1 MKEVPV
7 DLPSRIRDIVA
18 RLARVDA
25 DFRAD
30 ADVFRELGLQ
40 SAAALDFL
48 LQLEEEFGVA
58 INDDAFARARTL
70 EQITALVADLRGR
83 AA

>member
-1 MKEVPV
+1 MTAAEIQPLV
-7 DLPSRIRDIVA
+7 RAIIA
-18 RLARVDA
+18 RLARIDD

-40 SAAALDFL
+40 SAAALDLL
-48 LQLEEEFGVA
+48 LQLEEEFE
-58 INDDAFARARTL
+58 ISISDDAFAVTRTL
-70 EQITALVADLRGR
+70 EQMTALVVTMRGQ